1 MKLAHLH
8 LWHDTV
14 PHAGPL
20 NMAIDEVLLRQAKE
34 PWLRC
39 YSWSEPSVSIG
50 FSQDPVALA
59 ATLPPFPVVRRWTG
73 GGVVIHDGDWTYTL
87 IVPREHPFCEL
98 RPVETY
104 RLIHVALIEALEGIG
119 EKGSELQPVSTS
131 EGRGVC
137 FVEPAMY
144 DVVRG
149 ADKIA
154 GAAQRR
160 SRLGFLHQASV
171 QNVKLPPDFGTRFA
185 HTLAERVTEV
195 PQHDVEA
202 LVLAEATQLAATRYG
217 AASWM
222 EHRRDLGEPIP
233 GQAPASPSAAVV

>member
-1 MKLAHLH
+1 MKLDHLY

-20 NMAIDEVLLRQAKE
+20 NMAIDEVLLHQAKE

-39 YSWSEPSVSIG
+39 YAWSEPSVSIG

-59 ATLPPFPVVRRWTG
+59 PTLPPFPVVRRWTG

-87 IVPREHPFCEL
+87 IVPRDHPFCEL

-104 RLIHVALIEALEGIG
+104 RLIHVALIEALAGIG
-119 EKGSELQPVSTS
+119 IDGCELQPVSTS

-149 ADKIA
+149 PDKIA

-171 QNVKLPPDFGTRFA
+171 QNVTLPGDFGTRFA
-185 HTLAERVTEV
+185 GILAEQVTVMPQAEV
-195 PQHDVEA
+195 ESQI
-202 LVLAEATQLAATRYG
+202 LAEATKLSTTRYG
-217 AASWM
+217 AASWL

-233 GQAPASPSAAVV
+233 GQAPSSSSTAVA